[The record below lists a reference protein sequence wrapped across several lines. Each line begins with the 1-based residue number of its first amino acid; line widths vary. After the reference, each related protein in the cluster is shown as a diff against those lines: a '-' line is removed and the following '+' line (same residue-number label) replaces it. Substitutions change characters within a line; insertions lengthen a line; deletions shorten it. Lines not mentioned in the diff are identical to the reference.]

1 MHHGTKIVVL
11 RRLVFTNLLCVVI
24 AAGNMPS
31 WWHVGVCSAEKDAAG
46 VGSLASGSCS
56 STACQHGSADNDLPA
71 QLTPAGDS
79 HSHHD
84 ADHCILC
91 QSVGGRETGLV
102 VDSDPFSTSQGSEV
116 VCESIQLRFG
126 SFSYSIP
133 HPRGPPSVWA

>member
-1 MHHGTKIVVL
+1 MRHGTKIVVL

-31 WWHVGVCSAEKDAAG
+31 WLHVGVCSAEKSD
-46 VGSLASGSCS
+46 SCS
-56 STACQHGSADNDLPA
+56 SAACQHGSADKGFPA

-102 VDSDPFSTSQGSEV
+102 VDSDPFSTSQGSED

>member
-1 MHHGTKIVVL
+1 MRHGTKIVVL

-31 WWHVGVCSAEKDAAG
+31 WLHVGVCSAE
-46 VGSLASGSCS
+46 LASGSCS
-56 STACQHGSADNDLPA
+56 SAACQHGSADRGLSA
-71 QLTPAGDS
+71 QLTSAADS

-102 VDSDPFSTSQGSEV
+102 VASDPFSTSQGSED

-126 SFSYSIP
+126 SFSCSIP